1 MANWTH
7 LGPAVIA
14 AFLAS
19 LLDSVE
25 ALTTVLAVGTVRGW
39 RPAFIGTGAAMLV
52 LALLVATLG
61 PALGLVPIAVLQVT
75 IGMLL
80 LLFGMRWLREAILRS
95 AGVIA
100 AQDEAVAFA
109 KATTLLGG
117 ERQGAVVTWDT
128 AGIVTTFEAVM
139 LEGLEVVFIVIAI
152 GSVGNTLIPA
162 TIGAAVACV
171 LVMIVGFA
179 LYRPL
184 ARVPAN
190 LLKFTVGVLV
200 SAFAIFWLGE
210 GLGFSWPGKD
220 AAILGIIVILIAVA
234 VGATRLVRYSSSGVP
249 VHEGSQT

>member
-39 RPAFIGTGAAMLV
+39 RPAFIGAGAAMLV

-100 AQDEAVAFA
+100 VQDEAAVFA
-109 KATTLLGG
+109 KTTTLLGG

-128 AGIVTTFEAVM
+128 AGIATTFEAVM
-139 LEGLEVVFIVIAI
+139 LEGLEVVFVVIAI

-234 VGATRLVRYSSSGVP
+234 VGATRLVRFSGSRAP
-249 VHEGSQT
+249 AHKGSQT

>member
-7 LGPAVIA
+7 IGPAVIA

-39 RPAFIGTGAAMLV
+39 RPAFIGAGAAMLV

-61 PALGLVPIAVLQVT
+61 PALSLVPISVLQVT

-100 AQDEAVAFA
+100 VHDEAAAFA
-109 KATTLLGG
+109 KATTLLG
-117 ERQGAVVTWDT
+117 RKRKSVVATWDKV
-128 AGIVTTFEAVM
+128 AIATTFEAVM
-139 LEGLEVVFIVIAI
+139 LEGLEVVFVVIAI

-162 TIGAAVACV
+162 TIGAAAACV

-190 LLKFTVGVLV
+190 FLKFTVGVLV

-210 GLGFSWPGKD
+210 GLGFSWPGTD
-220 AAILGIIVILIAVA
+220 TAILGIIVILIAVA
-234 VGATRLVRYSSSGVP
+234 VGAVRLVRSSGRAP
-249 VHEGSQT
+249 ARKANRT